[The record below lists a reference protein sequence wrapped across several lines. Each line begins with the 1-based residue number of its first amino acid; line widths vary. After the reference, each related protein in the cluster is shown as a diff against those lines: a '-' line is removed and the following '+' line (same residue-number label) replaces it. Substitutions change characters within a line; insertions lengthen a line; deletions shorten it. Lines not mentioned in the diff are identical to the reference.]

1 MDFDSENVDSQIAQ
15 GEALAQK
22 ILKRNELLRSL
33 RQISSEISTMMVAA
47 PAKLPA
53 SSAEDTA
60 ANVSAQLVEVQRK
73 PRVRAKTTLEG
84 YILGA
89 LSSSSE
95 GLAKSE
101 ITQKIFD
108 AGYETNSEHPD
119 RMIYQALYKLQ
130 TKKAIFLSS
139 NNRYFLTRSGV

>member
-1 MDFDSENVDSQIAQ
+1 MDFDSENVDSQIAK

-53 SSAEDTA
+53 SSHEDPA
-60 ANVSAQLVEVQRK
+60 AVSTEPSEVQRK
-73 PRVRAKTTLEG
+73 PRVRSKTTLEG

>member
-1 MDFDSENVDSQIAQ
+1 MDFDSENVDSQIAK

-53 SSAEDTA
+53 SSHEDPA
-60 ANVSAQLVEVQRK
+60 AVSTEPSEVQRK
-73 PRVRAKTTLEG
+73 PRVRSKTTLEG

-101 ITQKIFD
+101 IATQIFD
-108 AGYETNSEHPD
+108 AGYQTNSEHPD
-119 RMIYQALYKLQ
+119 RTIYQALYKLQ
-130 TKKAIFLSS
+130 VKKAIFLSS